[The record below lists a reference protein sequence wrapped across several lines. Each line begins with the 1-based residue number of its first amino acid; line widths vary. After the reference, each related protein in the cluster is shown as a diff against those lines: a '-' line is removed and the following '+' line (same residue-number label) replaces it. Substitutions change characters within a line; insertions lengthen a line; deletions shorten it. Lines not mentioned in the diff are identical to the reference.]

1 MSSSFTGTSTSNI
14 RCASTPITAAPL
26 TMACWFYST
35 NNSAAQVIMSICE
48 SVDSDR
54 FQLTAFGN
62 LAGKNI
68 ACYVEEAG
76 GNDNTCRTSTGYT
89 VNKWHHAAAVYS
101 SSSSRSVFIDGGS
114 KGTGNNTS
122 YVPQGINEILIAARR
137 ANGAIGTPF
146 FGLIAEVGIWNV
158 ALTDDEVLSL
168 SKGFTPSLIRPQNL
182 RFYNRLIRN
191 QNMDLAQGRTLIL
204 SNVSVENHPRIYG

>member
-1 MSSSFTGTSTSNI
+1 MSSSFTGSNTSYI

-35 NNSAAQVIMSICE
+35 NNSAAQIMMSICE
-48 SVDSDR
+48 SADSDR
-54 FQLTAFGN
+54 FHLAALGN
-62 LAGKNI
+62 AAGKNI
-68 ACYVEEAG
+68 SCFIEANG
-76 GNDNTCRTSTGYT
+76 SSDNTCQTLTGYT

-101 SSSSRSVFIDGGS
+101 SSTSRSVFIDGGS
-114 KGTGNNTS
+114 KDTGNNTS
-122 YVPQGINEILIAARR
+122 YVPQGINEILIGARR
-137 ANGAIGTPF
+137 SNGSIGAAF

-204 SNVSVENHPRIYG
+204 SNVSVGDHPRIYG

>member
-1 MSSSFTGTSTSNI
+1 MASSFTGAANSNI
-14 RCASTPITAAPL
+14 RCASTPVTAAPL

-35 NNSAAQVIMSICE
+35 NNTNAQIIMSICE

-54 FQLTAFGN
+54 FQLTAFGS

-68 ACYVEEAG
+68 ACYVEQG
-76 GNDNTCRTSTGYT
+76 GANDNTCLTSTGYT

-114 KGTGNNTS
+114 KGTGNNTA
-122 YVPQGINEILIAARR
+122 YVPQSIDEILIAARR
-137 ANGAIGTPF
+137 ANGTIGTPF

-168 SKGFTPSLIRPQNL
+168 SKGFAPYLVRPRNL

-191 QNMDLAQGRTLIL
+191 GGVDIVGNRTLIL
-204 SNVSVENHPRIYG
+204 SNVSTGDHPRIYG

>member
-1 MSSSFTGTSTSNI
+1 MASSFTGAANSNI
-14 RCASTPITAAPL
+14 RCASTPVTAAPL

-35 NNSAAQVIMSICE
+35 NNANAQVMMSICE

-54 FQLTAFGN
+54 FQLAALGN
-62 LAGKNI
+62 AAGKNI
-68 ACYVEEAG
+68 SCYVEEG
-76 GNDNTCRTSTGYT
+76 GANDNTCQTLTGYT

-101 SSSSRSVFIDGGS
+101 SSTSRSVFIDGGS
-114 KGTGNNTS
+114 KDTGNNTS
-122 YVPQGINEILIAARR
+122 YVPQGINEILIGARR
-137 ANGAIGTPF
+137 LNGSIGAAF

-168 SKGFTPSLIRPQNL
+168 SKGFAPYLVRPQNL

-191 QNMDLAQGRTLIL
+191 GEVDIVGNRTLIL
-204 SNVSVENHPRIYG
+204 SNVSTGDHPRIYG